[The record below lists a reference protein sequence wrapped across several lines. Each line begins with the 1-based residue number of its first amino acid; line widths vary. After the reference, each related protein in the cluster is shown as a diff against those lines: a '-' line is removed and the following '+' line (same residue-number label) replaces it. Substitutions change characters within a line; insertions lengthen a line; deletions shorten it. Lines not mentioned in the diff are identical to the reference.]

1 MARGR
6 MISKSL
12 GTSRKFAALS
22 GPLAEF
28 SAALYPLIV
37 SHTDDFGRLEGD
49 SFTIK
54 HRVWPTAHR
63 DEPEFQGALEQLRS
77 VGLIELYVVGDQQ
90 YVEVTRFDDH
100 QTGLHKRTRSKIPS
114 PDETETP
121 LVRPYDKDSRAGDF
135 LEHYNE
141 LYREVIKQPYM
152 GNSRGQKLRDFE
164 AAQELCAS
172 YTDKD
177 LLTMAEFFLRV
188 DPSKTPKA
196 RMLAGKQRTVP
207 MLKTMVG
214 DIATHLKIEA
224 RL

>member
-28 SAALYPLIV
+28 SAARYPLIN

-63 DEPEFQGALEQLRS
+63 DEAEFQGALEQLRS
-77 VGLIELYVVGDQQ
+77 VGLIKLYLVGEQQ
-90 YVEVTRFDDH
+90 YVAVVGFDDH
-100 QTGLHKRTRSKIPS
+100 QTGLHKRTQSKLPA
-114 PDETETP
+114 PNETELP
-121 LVRPYDKDSRAGDF
+121 LVSHVDKSSRAGDF
-135 LEHYNE
+135 LSKYNE
-141 LYREVIKQPYM
+141 LYRDVIKQPYM
-152 GNSRGQKLRDFE
+152 GNSRAQKMRDFE
-164 AAQELCAS
+164 AAQELCAA
-172 YTDKD
+172 YADED
-177 LLTMAEFFLRV
+177 LLTITEFFLRV
-188 DPSKTPKA
+188 DPSKNTKA

-207 MLKTMVG
+207 MLKTLVG